1 MRKTCKIRALEGPA
15 LGNREGVLL
24 PRGRVGAERKL
35 LLALLPTQTAV
46 SAETQRPKTLISHKV
61 LKDGLRFFITT
72 SNL

>member
-1 MRKTCKIRALEGPA
+1 MRAPEGPA
-15 LGNREGVLL
+15 LGNAEGVLH
-24 PRGRVGAERKL
+24 PRGRVGGERKL

-46 SAETQRPKTLISHKV
+46 SAETQRPNTLISHKV